1 VSDVKAE
8 VSKIIA
14 EHRHTV
20 DELHQK
26 LAAIAGVD
34 KERLSRAVAKL
45 KSAHATFEDDAQEFV
60 VHST

>member
-1 VSDVKAE
+1 MSDVKADI
-8 VSKIIA
+8 SKIIE

-45 KSAHATFEDDAQEFV
+45 KSAHAAFSDDAQEFV